1 MAVDLSQVQQIKPE
15 MGSGVGD
22 SAGGGG
28 FEVSSSADAQQ
39 FSQSMSAARERFS
52 DANQAGSGPVK
63 GIGESK
69 SIGNQLMSGLSD
81 MSVRLK
87 SDHKQISTML
97 QKATVGGDDAMM
109 MKALLALGDY
119 QQRVQIV
126 SKVVSKAASSLDQLT
141 RLQ

>member
-1 MAVDLSQVQQIKPE
+1 MAVDLSQAQQMKPE
-15 MGSGVGD
+15 MGSGV
-22 SAGGGG
+22 SSSSGGG
-28 FEVSSSADAQQ
+28 FEVSSSADAQR
-39 FSQSMSAARERFS
+39 FSQSMSAAKERFS
-52 DANQAGSGPVK
+52 DANQAGSAPVK

-81 MSVRLK
+81 MSTRLK

-97 QKATVGGDDAMM
+97 EKATVGGDDAMM
-109 MKALLALGDY
+109 MKALMALGDY

-126 SKVVSKAASSLDQLT
+126 SKVVSKASASLDQLT